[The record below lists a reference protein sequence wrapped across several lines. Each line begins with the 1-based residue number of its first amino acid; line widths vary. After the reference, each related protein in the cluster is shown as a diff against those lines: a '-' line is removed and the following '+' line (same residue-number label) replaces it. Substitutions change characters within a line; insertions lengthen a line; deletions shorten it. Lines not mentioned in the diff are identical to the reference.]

1 MGLILYCDGSV
12 EPFNPGGV
20 ATYGVSAVENGKEVD
35 TIAEF
40 LAEGPGVTNN
50 QTEYLAINRA
60 VQLAIWHYRLQE
72 PIEIRSDSQ
81 LAIRQLRGEYQVNAP
96 LLRPLW
102 EEIRELVKEL
112 RTVTFTWIPRLQNR
126 RADFL
131 ARKAYREH
139 VTSHGTACVG
149 WGTV

>member
-20 ATYGVSAVENGKEVD
+20 ATYGVSIEEGRKEID
-35 TIAEF
+35 HMKGY
-40 LAEGPGVTNN
+40 LGEGIGITNN
-50 QTEYLAINRA
+50 QTEYQAMLCAITWVIEQERT
-60 VQLAIWHYRLQE
+60 QE
-72 PIEIRSDSQ
+72 PIEFRADSQ
-81 LAIRQLRGEYQVNAP
+81 LMIRQLRGEWRIYAEH
-96 LLRPLW
+96 LRVLCEGIQESLKVFPFLT
-102 EEIRELVKEL
+102 L
-112 RTVTFTWIPRLQNR
+112 TWIPRLQNR